1 MNTHD
6 KQIAALIAIGIM
18 PAMAERAVTLAE
30 HYHHKPLTTRQAQ
43 RFADVTDAD
52 IEQARLWWYYTP
64 NVSNNLRR
72 ILDAKQ
78 ATNA

>member
-1 MNTHD
+1 MRWCSGGRWNRRS
-6 KQIAALIAIGIM
+6 AAVDPAIEALDN
-18 PAMAERAVTLAE
+18 PFWSA
-30 HYHHKPLTTRQAQ
+30 LTTRQAQ

-64 NVSNNLRR
+64 NVANDLRR
-72 ILDAKQ
+72 ILDAKP